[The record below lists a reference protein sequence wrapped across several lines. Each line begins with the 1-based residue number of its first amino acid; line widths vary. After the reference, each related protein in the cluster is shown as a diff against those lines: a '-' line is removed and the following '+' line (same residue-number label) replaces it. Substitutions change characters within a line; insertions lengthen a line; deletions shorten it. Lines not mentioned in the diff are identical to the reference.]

1 MRVKIASW
9 IFLICT
15 AVALTS
21 EVWSNDRPIVM
32 SYHGEIYWPALG
44 LEPTSKDGPPDY
56 ARLRPSWAVWPI
68 NLWAPNDSNK
78 ALASYPA
85 PPSSVNW
92 FGTDDRGRDVFA
104 RLLYGY
110 RTSLFFAFAAW
121 GACAIL
127 GTLFGALT
135 GFFGGALDLVGQRV
149 VEIVATV
156 PQLFLVLYLV
166 SVFEPSLPLLI
177 LVTALLD
184 WTYVSYYIRGEVLRL
199 RGHEF
204 VEAAR
209 ALGAGRVRVLF
220 RHVLPNAL
228 SPLRTLLPF
237 GIVANVGALAVL
249 DYLGYGL
256 PPPAASWGELLM
268 QGQTYF
274 LEAWWLVAFPALAL
288 LVVLLSL
295 AISGESLLDTGRI
308 ARVVER
314 ALAWTERRQTK
325 RPGEVKPLPKRV
337 TPARVTGS

>member
-1 MRVKIASW
+1 MRVKVASW
-9 IFLICT
+9 IFLLCT
-15 AVALTS
+15 AFALTA

-32 SYHGEIYWPALG
+32 SHQGSLYWPALG
-44 LEPTSKDGPPDY
+44 SEPMTANGPPDY
-56 ARLRPSWAVWPI
+56 ARMRPAWALWPP
-68 NLWAPNDSNK
+68 NRWAPNDSNK
-78 ALASYPA
+78 TLATYPA
-85 PPSSVNW
+85 PPSAVNW
-92 FGTDDRGRDVFA
+92 LGTDDRGRDVFA

-110 RTSLFFAFAAW
+110 RTSLLFAFAAW

-135 GFFGGALDLVGQRV
+135 GFFGGASDLIGQRV

-166 SVFEPSLPLLI
+166 SVFEPSLGLLI
-177 LVTALLD
+177 MVTALLD

-199 RGHEF
+199 RAHDF

-209 ALGAGRVRVLF
+209 ALGAGRARVLF

-274 LEAWWLVAFPALAL
+274 LTAWWLVAFPALAL

-295 AISGESLLDTGRI
+295 AISGESLLDTARV

-314 ALAWTERRQTK
+314 GLAWLERRRAK
-325 RPGEVKPLPKRV
+325 PPAEVRPLPKRV
-337 TPARVTGS
+337 VPARVTGS